1 MSVQLDCTSAPLVVA
16 MIGATE
22 VAERGYK
29 SRTEHTDREGDLWMA
44 ASSRGDLE
52 DSRSLLFA
60 WDVPPDREEPWRRF
74 LQELS
79 DSRYE
84 EYTQSRRRLG
94 VLTESVWLAPKPS
107 GGGVAIVYLEAE
119 DPEKALRELAGSDAP
134 FERWYGRHMRR
145 LFGFDL
151 SHLSRVADSE
161 LLFVWGEASSDGRQI
176 TLPQG
181 SSQENSQGTVG
192 NNPAFGHEEGGNES
206 R

>member
-1 MSVQLDCTSAPLVVA
+1 LYKRPQVVA
-16 MIGATE
+16 TIGATE
-22 VAERGYK
+22 VAMTDYT
-29 SRTEHTDREGDLWMA
+29 SSTEHTDREGVLWMA
-44 ASSRGDLE
+44 ASSGNVEGD
-52 DSRSLLFA
+52 RSMLLA
-60 WDVPPDREEPWRRF
+60 WDVPADQEEPWRRF

-94 VLTESVWLAPKPS
+94 VSTEFVWLAPNPS

-119 DPEKALRELAGSDAP
+119 DPEQALRELAGSDAP
-134 FERWYGRHMRR
+134 FERWYERQMRR

-151 SHLSRVADSE
+151 ARLSRAADSE
-161 LLFVWGEASSDGRQI
+161 LLFAWGETSSQGRHI

-181 SSQENSQGTVG
+181 SSEENWQGTVG
-192 NNPAFGHEEGGNES
+192 DDPPFGHEEGGNES